1 MNNLK
6 SYYNIGTDT
15 EIIIQIIVNGK
26 FKNMIK
32 KKIHRKSNPMLN
44 FLKKKE
50 GEIGTYCGQLCK
62 YNFKNITMENK
73 I

>member
-44 FLKKKE
+44 FFKRKKKE
-50 GEIGTYCGQLCK
+50 KEKLKHTVASCVSTISKT
-62 YNFKNITMENK
+62 
-73 I
+73 